1 MAIEC
6 ARRIDYLDSL
16 CHELGLEV
24 KQAGN
29 KLRKDDYVRALR
41 NHFLLERYGSIDNI
55 PWSMKFMLSI
65 ECLQLCRR
73 IQTLKESDQQKVWE
87 SDDWIAEEKLD
98 GCFEYNTP
106 ILLDDGTTMPIGE
119 IVEKR
124 LSVNVLSLNTITG
137 KIESKPV
144 VNWFNNGN
152 KKSSEWCCLRKRG
165 GTHAL
170 GFSNIQSNFI
180 TKNHKVWDGTN
191 WTSAIDC
198 KNAYCV
204 MNWLND
210 IQIQVLHGMLL
221 GDSCI
226 TKDKR
231 CKESYMVNWF
241 HSHKQK
247 DYFDKK
253 LSTFGKFTKKVI
265 SYTSGYGSLCYRSGT
280 NNPYIKYVRNLVGDR
295 KNDIS
300 QEFLSSLTPLSLAIW
315 YMDDG
320 SRSKSSEELETTN
333 KYSRVNIAA
342 FRYSEAVVDKLVNR
356 LNEFNYCATKR
367 FMKRDN
373 GYVICLNTEGSQRFF
388 ADIAKYIP
396 SSMSYKLP
404 ANLRS
409 QCDTFDWWNMNK
421 CEYRQ
426 YEVDAYTNVASMN
439 SHGSKCAYD
448 IEVADNHNYIANG
461 FIVHNCR
468 MALLWDADEKQ
479 FHFFSRNNSMVDYL
493 PQDYKDTIYITSNN
507 FDYDKNFVLD
517 TEVIS
522 TSPNIETNDT
532 QCLTQLQSTSALLA
546 LNQDDSIA
554 IQRNDPLKFIVFDCL
569 YHDESYMDKPW
580 VERHKQA
587 ELLCN
592 ILKEH
597 NFNCELNPVIE
608 NTEYNKNKKRE
619 FFDELIDNQK
629 EGIVLKNKYAKY
641 HATSSRTIDC
651 VKVKRSTSDSLTND
665 IDAFITDYVV
675 GNDDTRNENMVVG
688 FIFSVRLEKEDGN
701 IVNHKIAV
709 CSNISD
715 YIKEDATVIDDNGNV
730 SLNNDYYFRVATLKG
745 QNISARNMRLTHAV
759 IEMWRPE
766 RSADTC
772 EVLKESE
779 LKKLIF

>member
-16 CHELGLEV
+16 CRELGLEV

-41 NHFLLERYGSIDNI
+41 NHFLLEKYGSIDNI

-65 ECLQLCRR
+65 ESLQLCRR

-87 SDDWIAEEKLD
+87 SDDWIAEEKVD
-98 GCFEYNTP
+98 GN
-106 ILLDDGTTMPIGE
+106 
-119 IVEKR
+119 
-124 LSVNVLSLNTITG
+124 
-137 KIESKPV
+137 
-144 VNWFNNGN
+144 
-152 KKSSEWCCLRKRG
+152 
-165 GTHAL
+165 
-170 GFSNIQSNFI
+170 
-180 TKNHKVWDGTN
+180 
-191 WTSAIDC
+191 
-198 KNAYCV
+198 
-204 MNWLND
+204 
-210 IQIQVLHGMLL
+210 
-221 GDSCI
+221 
-226 TKDKR
+226 
-231 CKESYMVNWF
+231 
-241 HSHKQK
+241 
-247 DYFDKK
+247 
-253 LSTFGKFTKKVI
+253 
-265 SYTSGYGSLCYRSGT
+265 
-280 NNPYIKYVRNLVGDR
+280 
-295 KNDIS
+295 
-300 QEFLSSLTPLSLAIW
+300 
-315 YMDDG
+315 
-320 SRSKSSEELETTN
+320 
-333 KYSRVNIAA
+333 
-342 FRYSEAVVDKLVNR
+342 
-356 LNEFNYCATKR
+356 
-367 FMKRDN
+367 
-373 GYVICLNTEGSQRFF
+373 
-388 ADIAKYIP
+388 
-396 SSMSYKLP
+396 
-404 ANLRS
+404 
-409 QCDTFDWWNMNK
+409 
-421 CEYRQ
+421 
-426 YEVDAYTNVASMN
+426 
-439 SHGSKCAYD
+439 
-448 IEVADNHNYIANG
+448 
-461 FIVHNCR
+461 R

-493 PQDYKDTIYITSNN
+493 PQDYKDTIYITTDN

-517 TEVIS
+517 AEVIS

-546 LNQDDSIA
+546 LNPDDSIA

-580 VERHKQA
+580 IERHKQT

-592 ILKEH
+592 ILKEY

-688 FIFSVRLEKEDGN
+688 FIFSVRLEKEDGT
-701 IVNHKIAV
+701 IVNHNIAV

-715 YIKEDATVIDDNGNV
+715 CIKEDATVIDDNGNV

-759 IEMWRPE
+759 IDTWRLDK
-766 RSADTC
+766 SADGC

>member
-16 CHELGLEV
+16 CRELGLEV

-41 NHFLLERYGSIDNI
+41 NHFLLEKYGSIDNI

-87 SDDWIAEEKLD
+87 SDDWIAEEKVD
-98 GCFEYNTP
+98 G
-106 ILLDDGTTMPIGE
+106 
-119 IVEKR
+119 
-124 LSVNVLSLNTITG
+124 
-137 KIESKPV
+137 
-144 VNWFNNGN
+144 
-152 KKSSEWCCLRKRG
+152 
-165 GTHAL
+165 
-170 GFSNIQSNFI
+170 
-180 TKNHKVWDGTN
+180 
-191 WTSAIDC
+191 
-198 KNAYCV
+198 
-204 MNWLND
+204 
-210 IQIQVLHGMLL
+210 
-221 GDSCI
+221 
-226 TKDKR
+226 
-231 CKESYMVNWF
+231 
-241 HSHKQK
+241 
-247 DYFDKK
+247 
-253 LSTFGKFTKKVI
+253 
-265 SYTSGYGSLCYRSGT
+265 
-280 NNPYIKYVRNLVGDR
+280 
-295 KNDIS
+295 
-300 QEFLSSLTPLSLAIW
+300 
-315 YMDDG
+315 
-320 SRSKSSEELETTN
+320 
-333 KYSRVNIAA
+333 
-342 FRYSEAVVDKLVNR
+342 NR
-356 LNEFNYCATKR
+356 
-367 FMKRDN
+367 M
-373 GYVICLNTEGSQRFF
+373 VIC
-388 ADIAKYIP
+388 
-396 SSMSYKLP
+396 
-404 ANLRS
+404 
-409 QCDTFDWWNMNK
+409 
-421 CEYRQ
+421 
-426 YEVDAYTNVASMN
+426 
-439 SHGSKCAYD
+439 
-448 IEVADNHNYIANG
+448 
-461 FIVHNCR
+461 
-468 MALLWDADEKQ
+468 WDADEKQ

-493 PQDYKDTIYITSNN
+493 PQDYKDTIYITADN

-517 TEVIS
+517 AEVIS
-522 TSPNIETNDT
+522 TSPNIETNCA

-546 LNQDDSIA
+546 LNPDDSIA

-580 VERHKQA
+580 VERHKQT

-592 ILKEH
+592 KLKEH

-688 FIFSVRLEKEDGN
+688 FIFSVRLEKEDGT
-701 IVNHKIAV
+701 IVNHNIAV

-715 YIKEDATVIDDNGNV
+715 CIKEDATVIDDNGNV

-759 IEMWRPE
+759 IDTWRLDK
-766 RSADTC
+766 SADGC

>member
-16 CHELGLEV
+16 CRELGLEV

-41 NHFLLERYGSIDNI
+41 NHFLLEKYGSIDNI

-87 SDDWIAEEKLD
+87 SDDWIAEEKVD
-98 GCFEYNTP
+98 GN
-106 ILLDDGTTMPIGE
+106 
-119 IVEKR
+119 
-124 LSVNVLSLNTITG
+124 
-137 KIESKPV
+137 
-144 VNWFNNGN
+144 
-152 KKSSEWCCLRKRG
+152 
-165 GTHAL
+165 
-170 GFSNIQSNFI
+170 
-180 TKNHKVWDGTN
+180 
-191 WTSAIDC
+191 
-198 KNAYCV
+198 
-204 MNWLND
+204 
-210 IQIQVLHGMLL
+210 
-221 GDSCI
+221 
-226 TKDKR
+226 
-231 CKESYMVNWF
+231 
-241 HSHKQK
+241 
-247 DYFDKK
+247 
-253 LSTFGKFTKKVI
+253 
-265 SYTSGYGSLCYRSGT
+265 
-280 NNPYIKYVRNLVGDR
+280 
-295 KNDIS
+295 
-300 QEFLSSLTPLSLAIW
+300 
-315 YMDDG
+315 
-320 SRSKSSEELETTN
+320 
-333 KYSRVNIAA
+333 
-342 FRYSEAVVDKLVNR
+342 
-356 LNEFNYCATKR
+356 
-367 FMKRDN
+367 
-373 GYVICLNTEGSQRFF
+373 
-388 ADIAKYIP
+388 
-396 SSMSYKLP
+396 
-404 ANLRS
+404 
-409 QCDTFDWWNMNK
+409 
-421 CEYRQ
+421 
-426 YEVDAYTNVASMN
+426 
-439 SHGSKCAYD
+439 
-448 IEVADNHNYIANG
+448 
-461 FIVHNCR
+461 R

-493 PQDYKDTIYITSNN
+493 PQDYKDTIYITADN

-517 TEVIS
+517 AEVIS

-546 LNQDDSIA
+546 LNPDDSIA

-580 VERHKQA
+580 VERHKQT

-592 ILKEH
+592 ILKAY

-608 NTEYNKNKKRE
+608 NTEENPDAKRE
-619 FFDELIDNQK
+619 YFEQIINDNREGCFFEDCRVMMADLTQKKIKDIVAGDKVLSYDHNTNSVVESTVTNTFMNGYLNGSNWVTIYPETVVRGRGGRMNERFVCNTYHRIVATKNHKFFNGHDYIPITECDKIYKLNYYLDDYREKALHGWLLSDGMIDRRNQISVSQKIGSYFSFTEELFSEFKNSSKVHISGKGSKIGFFGIRHDVTKHITYSDFNATLINKWLSEIDPITFAYMFMGDGSGRDGAISLAMCSYTTEEVNILVKRLNELGFEDIRIKVDQRVK
-629 EGIVLKNKYAKY
+629 NGSGAELFFRKETSKKLVQWFGMHVHPSMRYKLSNIECPSYIEPPKLVPTIKSQAVTLNEGINNKSRLNASLARYDIEVDSYHNYFVEGVLVHNCVLKNKYAKY

-688 FIFSVRLEKEDGN
+688 FIFSVRLEKEDGT
-701 IVNHKIAV
+701 IVNHNIAV

-715 YIKEDATVIDDNGNV
+715 CIKEDATVIDDNGNV

-759 IEMWRPE
+759 IDTWRLDK
-766 RSADTC
+766 SADGC

>member
-6 ARRIDYLDSL
+6 ARRIDYLDS
-16 CHELGLEV
+16 CCRELGLEV

-41 NHFLLERYGSIDNI
+41 NHFLLEKYGSVDNI

-73 IQTLKESDQQKVWE
+73 IQTLKESDQQKIWE
-87 SDDWIAEEKLD
+87 SDDWIAEEKVD
-98 GCFEYNTP
+98 G
-106 ILLDDGTTMPIGE
+106 
-119 IVEKR
+119 
-124 LSVNVLSLNTITG
+124 
-137 KIESKPV
+137 
-144 VNWFNNGN
+144 
-152 KKSSEWCCLRKRG
+152 
-165 GTHAL
+165 
-170 GFSNIQSNFI
+170 
-180 TKNHKVWDGTN
+180 
-191 WTSAIDC
+191 
-198 KNAYCV
+198 
-204 MNWLND
+204 
-210 IQIQVLHGMLL
+210 
-221 GDSCI
+221 
-226 TKDKR
+226 
-231 CKESYMVNWF
+231 
-241 HSHKQK
+241 
-247 DYFDKK
+247 
-253 LSTFGKFTKKVI
+253 
-265 SYTSGYGSLCYRSGT
+265 
-280 NNPYIKYVRNLVGDR
+280 
-295 KNDIS
+295 
-300 QEFLSSLTPLSLAIW
+300 
-315 YMDDG
+315 
-320 SRSKSSEELETTN
+320 
-333 KYSRVNIAA
+333 
-342 FRYSEAVVDKLVNR
+342 NR
-356 LNEFNYCATKR
+356 
-367 FMKRDN
+367 M
-373 GYVICLNTEGSQRFF
+373 VIC
-388 ADIAKYIP
+388 
-396 SSMSYKLP
+396 
-404 ANLRS
+404 
-409 QCDTFDWWNMNK
+409 
-421 CEYRQ
+421 
-426 YEVDAYTNVASMN
+426 
-439 SHGSKCAYD
+439 
-448 IEVADNHNYIANG
+448 
-461 FIVHNCR
+461 
-468 MALLWDADEKQ
+468 WDADEKQ

-493 PQDYKDTIYITSNN
+493 PQDYKDTIYITADN

-546 LNQDDSIA
+546 LNPDDSIA

-580 VERHKQA
+580 VERHKQT

-592 ILKEH
+592 ILKEY

-629 EGIVLKNKYAKY
+629 EGIILKNKYAKY

-688 FIFSVRLEKEDGN
+688 FIFSVRLEKEDGT
-701 IVNHKIAV
+701 IVNHNIAV

-715 YIKEDATVIDDNGNV
+715 CIKEDATVIDDNGNV

-759 IEMWRPE
+759 IDTWRLDK
-766 RSADTC
+766 SADGC

>member
-6 ARRIDYLDSL
+6 TRRIDYLDSL
-16 CHELGLEV
+16 CRELGLEV

-41 NHFLLERYGSIDNI
+41 NHFLLEKYGSIDNV

-87 SDDWIAEEKLD
+87 SDDWIAEEKVD
-98 GCFEYNTP
+98 G
-106 ILLDDGTTMPIGE
+106 
-119 IVEKR
+119 
-124 LSVNVLSLNTITG
+124 
-137 KIESKPV
+137 
-144 VNWFNNGN
+144 
-152 KKSSEWCCLRKRG
+152 
-165 GTHAL
+165 
-170 GFSNIQSNFI
+170 
-180 TKNHKVWDGTN
+180 
-191 WTSAIDC
+191 
-198 KNAYCV
+198 
-204 MNWLND
+204 
-210 IQIQVLHGMLL
+210 
-221 GDSCI
+221 
-226 TKDKR
+226 
-231 CKESYMVNWF
+231 
-241 HSHKQK
+241 
-247 DYFDKK
+247 
-253 LSTFGKFTKKVI
+253 
-265 SYTSGYGSLCYRSGT
+265 
-280 NNPYIKYVRNLVGDR
+280 
-295 KNDIS
+295 
-300 QEFLSSLTPLSLAIW
+300 
-315 YMDDG
+315 
-320 SRSKSSEELETTN
+320 
-333 KYSRVNIAA
+333 
-342 FRYSEAVVDKLVNR
+342 NR
-356 LNEFNYCATKR
+356 
-367 FMKRDN
+367 M
-373 GYVICLNTEGSQRFF
+373 VIC
-388 ADIAKYIP
+388 
-396 SSMSYKLP
+396 
-404 ANLRS
+404 
-409 QCDTFDWWNMNK
+409 
-421 CEYRQ
+421 
-426 YEVDAYTNVASMN
+426 
-439 SHGSKCAYD
+439 
-448 IEVADNHNYIANG
+448 
-461 FIVHNCR
+461 
-468 MALLWDADEKQ
+468 WDADEKQ

-493 PQDYKDTIYITSNN
+493 PQDYKDTIYITTDN

-517 TEVIS
+517 AEVIS

-546 LNQDDSIA
+546 LNPDDSIA

-580 VERHKQA
+580 IERHKQT

-592 ILKEH
+592 ILKEY

-688 FIFSVRLEKEDGN
+688 FIFSVRLEKEDGT
-701 IVNHKIAV
+701 IVNHNIAV

-715 YIKEDATVIDDNGNV
+715 CIKEDATVIDDNGNV

-759 IEMWRPE
+759 IDTWRLDK
-766 RSADTC
+766 SADGC
-772 EVLKESE
+772 EILKESE

>member
-16 CHELGLEV
+16 CRELGLEV

-41 NHFLLERYGSIDNI
+41 NHFLLEKYGSVNNI

-87 SDDWIAEEKLD
+87 SDDWIAEEKVD
-98 GCFEYNTP
+98 GN
-106 ILLDDGTTMPIGE
+106 
-119 IVEKR
+119 
-124 LSVNVLSLNTITG
+124 
-137 KIESKPV
+137 
-144 VNWFNNGN
+144 
-152 KKSSEWCCLRKRG
+152 
-165 GTHAL
+165 
-170 GFSNIQSNFI
+170 
-180 TKNHKVWDGTN
+180 
-191 WTSAIDC
+191 
-198 KNAYCV
+198 
-204 MNWLND
+204 
-210 IQIQVLHGMLL
+210 
-221 GDSCI
+221 
-226 TKDKR
+226 
-231 CKESYMVNWF
+231 
-241 HSHKQK
+241 
-247 DYFDKK
+247 
-253 LSTFGKFTKKVI
+253 
-265 SYTSGYGSLCYRSGT
+265 
-280 NNPYIKYVRNLVGDR
+280 
-295 KNDIS
+295 
-300 QEFLSSLTPLSLAIW
+300 
-315 YMDDG
+315 
-320 SRSKSSEELETTN
+320 
-333 KYSRVNIAA
+333 
-342 FRYSEAVVDKLVNR
+342 
-356 LNEFNYCATKR
+356 
-367 FMKRDN
+367 
-373 GYVICLNTEGSQRFF
+373 
-388 ADIAKYIP
+388 
-396 SSMSYKLP
+396 
-404 ANLRS
+404 
-409 QCDTFDWWNMNK
+409 
-421 CEYRQ
+421 
-426 YEVDAYTNVASMN
+426 
-439 SHGSKCAYD
+439 
-448 IEVADNHNYIANG
+448 
-461 FIVHNCR
+461 R

-493 PQDYKDTIYITSNN
+493 PQDYKDTIYITADN

-517 TEVIS
+517 AEVIS

-546 LNQDDSIA
+546 LNPDDSIA

-580 VERHKQA
+580 VERHKQT

-688 FIFSVRLEKEDGN
+688 FIFSVRLEKEDGT
-701 IVNHKIAV
+701 IVNHNIAV

-715 YIKEDATVIDDNGNV
+715 CIKEDATVIDDNGNV

-759 IEMWRPE
+759 IDTWRLDK
-766 RSADTC
+766 SADGC

>member
-6 ARRIDYLDSL
+6 ARRIDYLDSR
-16 CHELGLEV
+16 CRELGLEV

-41 NHFLLERYGSIDNI
+41 NHFLLEKYGSIDNI

-73 IQTLKESDQQKVWE
+73 IQTLKESDQQKIWE
-87 SDDWIAEEKLD
+87 SDDWIAEEKVD
-98 GCFEYNTP
+98 GN
-106 ILLDDGTTMPIGE
+106 
-119 IVEKR
+119 
-124 LSVNVLSLNTITG
+124 
-137 KIESKPV
+137 
-144 VNWFNNGN
+144 
-152 KKSSEWCCLRKRG
+152 
-165 GTHAL
+165 
-170 GFSNIQSNFI
+170 
-180 TKNHKVWDGTN
+180 
-191 WTSAIDC
+191 
-198 KNAYCV
+198 
-204 MNWLND
+204 
-210 IQIQVLHGMLL
+210 
-221 GDSCI
+221 
-226 TKDKR
+226 
-231 CKESYMVNWF
+231 
-241 HSHKQK
+241 
-247 DYFDKK
+247 
-253 LSTFGKFTKKVI
+253 
-265 SYTSGYGSLCYRSGT
+265 
-280 NNPYIKYVRNLVGDR
+280 
-295 KNDIS
+295 
-300 QEFLSSLTPLSLAIW
+300 
-315 YMDDG
+315 
-320 SRSKSSEELETTN
+320 
-333 KYSRVNIAA
+333 
-342 FRYSEAVVDKLVNR
+342 
-356 LNEFNYCATKR
+356 
-367 FMKRDN
+367 
-373 GYVICLNTEGSQRFF
+373 
-388 ADIAKYIP
+388 
-396 SSMSYKLP
+396 
-404 ANLRS
+404 
-409 QCDTFDWWNMNK
+409 
-421 CEYRQ
+421 
-426 YEVDAYTNVASMN
+426 
-439 SHGSKCAYD
+439 
-448 IEVADNHNYIANG
+448 
-461 FIVHNCR
+461 R

-493 PQDYKDTIYITSNN
+493 PQDYKDTIYITADN

-517 TEVIS
+517 AEVIS

-546 LNQDDSIA
+546 LNPDDSIA

-580 VERHKQA
+580 IERHKQT

-688 FIFSVRLEKEDGN
+688 FIFSVRLEKEDGT
-701 IVNHKIAV
+701 IVNHNIAV

-759 IEMWRPE
+759 IDTWRLDK
-766 RSADTC
+766 SADGC
-772 EVLKESE
+772 EILKESE

>member
-6 ARRIDYLDSL
+6 VRRIDYLDSL
-16 CHELGLEV
+16 CRELGLEV

-41 NHFLLERYGSIDNI
+41 NHFLLEKYGSIDNI

-87 SDDWIAEEKLD
+87 SDDWIAEEKVD
-98 GCFEYNTP
+98 GN
-106 ILLDDGTTMPIGE
+106 
-119 IVEKR
+119 R
-124 LSVNVLSLNTITG
+124 
-137 KIESKPV
+137 
-144 VNWFNNGN
+144 
-152 KKSSEWCCLRKRG
+152 
-165 GTHAL
+165 
-170 GFSNIQSNFI
+170 
-180 TKNHKVWDGTN
+180 
-191 WTSAIDC
+191 
-198 KNAYCV
+198 
-204 MNWLND
+204 
-210 IQIQVLHGMLL
+210 
-221 GDSCI
+221 
-226 TKDKR
+226 
-231 CKESYMVNWF
+231 MV
-241 HSHKQK
+241 
-247 DYFDKK
+247 
-253 LSTFGKFTKKVI
+253 
-265 SYTSGYGSLCYRSGT
+265 
-280 NNPYIKYVRNLVGDR
+280 
-295 KNDIS
+295 
-300 QEFLSSLTPLSLAIW
+300 
-315 YMDDG
+315 
-320 SRSKSSEELETTN
+320 
-333 KYSRVNIAA
+333 
-342 FRYSEAVVDKLVNR
+342 
-356 LNEFNYCATKR
+356 
-367 FMKRDN
+367 
-373 GYVICLNTEGSQRFF
+373 
-388 ADIAKYIP
+388 
-396 SSMSYKLP
+396 
-404 ANLRS
+404 
-409 QCDTFDWWNMNK
+409 
-421 CEYRQ
+421 
-426 YEVDAYTNVASMN
+426 
-439 SHGSKCAYD
+439 
-448 IEVADNHNYIANG
+448 
-461 FIVHNCR
+461 
-468 MALLWDADEKQ
+468 LLWDADEKQ

-546 LNQDDSIA
+546 LNPDDSMA

-580 VERHKQA
+580 VERHKQT

-592 ILKEH
+592 KLKEY

-688 FIFSVRLEKEDGN
+688 FIFSVRLEKEDGT

-759 IEMWRPE
+759 IDTWRLDK
-766 RSADTC
+766 SADGC

>member
-6 ARRIDYLDSL
+6 ARRIDYLDSR
-16 CHELGLEV
+16 CRELGLEV

-41 NHFLLERYGSIDNI
+41 NHFLLEKYGSIDNI

-73 IQTLKESDQQKVWE
+73 IQTLKESDQQKIWE
-87 SDDWIAEEKLD
+87 SDDWIAEEKVD
-98 GCFEYNTP
+98 GN
-106 ILLDDGTTMPIGE
+106 
-119 IVEKR
+119 
-124 LSVNVLSLNTITG
+124 
-137 KIESKPV
+137 
-144 VNWFNNGN
+144 
-152 KKSSEWCCLRKRG
+152 
-165 GTHAL
+165 
-170 GFSNIQSNFI
+170 
-180 TKNHKVWDGTN
+180 
-191 WTSAIDC
+191 
-198 KNAYCV
+198 
-204 MNWLND
+204 
-210 IQIQVLHGMLL
+210 
-221 GDSCI
+221 
-226 TKDKR
+226 
-231 CKESYMVNWF
+231 
-241 HSHKQK
+241 
-247 DYFDKK
+247 
-253 LSTFGKFTKKVI
+253 
-265 SYTSGYGSLCYRSGT
+265 
-280 NNPYIKYVRNLVGDR
+280 
-295 KNDIS
+295 
-300 QEFLSSLTPLSLAIW
+300 
-315 YMDDG
+315 
-320 SRSKSSEELETTN
+320 
-333 KYSRVNIAA
+333 
-342 FRYSEAVVDKLVNR
+342 
-356 LNEFNYCATKR
+356 
-367 FMKRDN
+367 
-373 GYVICLNTEGSQRFF
+373 
-388 ADIAKYIP
+388 
-396 SSMSYKLP
+396 
-404 ANLRS
+404 
-409 QCDTFDWWNMNK
+409 
-421 CEYRQ
+421 
-426 YEVDAYTNVASMN
+426 
-439 SHGSKCAYD
+439 
-448 IEVADNHNYIANG
+448 
-461 FIVHNCR
+461 R

-493 PQDYKDTIYITSNN
+493 PQDYKDTIYITADN

-517 TEVIS
+517 AEVIS
-522 TSPNIETNDT
+522 TSPNIETNGT

-546 LNQDDSIA
+546 LNPDDSIA

-580 VERHKQA
+580 IERHKQT

-688 FIFSVRLEKEDGN
+688 FIFSVRLEKEDGT
-701 IVNHKIAV
+701 IVNHNIAV

-715 YIKEDATVIDDNGNV
+715 CIKEDATVIDDNGNV

-759 IEMWRPE
+759 IDTWRLDK
-766 RSADTC
+766 SADGC

>member
-6 ARRIDYLDSL
+6 ARRIDYLDSQ
-16 CHELGLEV
+16 CRELGLEV

-41 NHFLLERYGSIDNI
+41 NHFLLEKYGSVDNI

-87 SDDWIAEEKLD
+87 SDDWIAEEKVD
-98 GCFEYNTP
+98 GN
-106 ILLDDGTTMPIGE
+106 
-119 IVEKR
+119 
-124 LSVNVLSLNTITG
+124 
-137 KIESKPV
+137 
-144 VNWFNNGN
+144 
-152 KKSSEWCCLRKRG
+152 
-165 GTHAL
+165 
-170 GFSNIQSNFI
+170 
-180 TKNHKVWDGTN
+180 
-191 WTSAIDC
+191 
-198 KNAYCV
+198 
-204 MNWLND
+204 
-210 IQIQVLHGMLL
+210 
-221 GDSCI
+221 
-226 TKDKR
+226 
-231 CKESYMVNWF
+231 
-241 HSHKQK
+241 
-247 DYFDKK
+247 
-253 LSTFGKFTKKVI
+253 
-265 SYTSGYGSLCYRSGT
+265 
-280 NNPYIKYVRNLVGDR
+280 
-295 KNDIS
+295 
-300 QEFLSSLTPLSLAIW
+300 
-315 YMDDG
+315 
-320 SRSKSSEELETTN
+320 
-333 KYSRVNIAA
+333 
-342 FRYSEAVVDKLVNR
+342 
-356 LNEFNYCATKR
+356 
-367 FMKRDN
+367 
-373 GYVICLNTEGSQRFF
+373 
-388 ADIAKYIP
+388 
-396 SSMSYKLP
+396 
-404 ANLRS
+404 
-409 QCDTFDWWNMNK
+409 
-421 CEYRQ
+421 
-426 YEVDAYTNVASMN
+426 
-439 SHGSKCAYD
+439 
-448 IEVADNHNYIANG
+448 
-461 FIVHNCR
+461 R

-493 PQDYKDTIYITSNN
+493 PQDYKDTIYITADN

-517 TEVIS
+517 AEVIS

-546 LNQDDSIA
+546 LNPDDSIA

-580 VERHKQA
+580 IERHKQA

-592 ILKEH
+592 KLKEY

-688 FIFSVRLEKEDGN
+688 FIFSVRLEKEDGT
-701 IVNHKIAV
+701 IVNHNIAV

-759 IEMWRPE
+759 IDTWRLDK
-766 RSADTC
+766 SADGC

>member
-6 ARRIDYLDSL
+6 IRRIDYLDSQ
-16 CHELGLEV
+16 CRELGLEV

-41 NHFLLERYGSIDNI
+41 NHFLLEKYGSIDNI

-73 IQTLKESDQQKVWE
+73 IQTLKESDQQKIWE
-87 SDDWIAEEKLD
+87 SDDWIAEEKVD
-98 GCFEYNTP
+98 GN
-106 ILLDDGTTMPIGE
+106 
-119 IVEKR
+119 
-124 LSVNVLSLNTITG
+124 
-137 KIESKPV
+137 
-144 VNWFNNGN
+144 
-152 KKSSEWCCLRKRG
+152 
-165 GTHAL
+165 
-170 GFSNIQSNFI
+170 
-180 TKNHKVWDGTN
+180 
-191 WTSAIDC
+191 
-198 KNAYCV
+198 
-204 MNWLND
+204 
-210 IQIQVLHGMLL
+210 
-221 GDSCI
+221 
-226 TKDKR
+226 
-231 CKESYMVNWF
+231 
-241 HSHKQK
+241 
-247 DYFDKK
+247 
-253 LSTFGKFTKKVI
+253 
-265 SYTSGYGSLCYRSGT
+265 
-280 NNPYIKYVRNLVGDR
+280 
-295 KNDIS
+295 
-300 QEFLSSLTPLSLAIW
+300 
-315 YMDDG
+315 
-320 SRSKSSEELETTN
+320 
-333 KYSRVNIAA
+333 
-342 FRYSEAVVDKLVNR
+342 
-356 LNEFNYCATKR
+356 
-367 FMKRDN
+367 
-373 GYVICLNTEGSQRFF
+373 
-388 ADIAKYIP
+388 
-396 SSMSYKLP
+396 
-404 ANLRS
+404 
-409 QCDTFDWWNMNK
+409 
-421 CEYRQ
+421 
-426 YEVDAYTNVASMN
+426 
-439 SHGSKCAYD
+439 
-448 IEVADNHNYIANG
+448 
-461 FIVHNCR
+461 R

-493 PQDYKDTIYITSNN
+493 PQDYKDTIYITADN

-517 TEVIS
+517 AEVIS

-546 LNQDDSIA
+546 LNPDDSIA

-580 VERHKQA
+580 VERHKQT

-592 ILKEH
+592 KLKEY

-688 FIFSVRLEKEDGN
+688 FIFSVRLEKEDGT
-701 IVNHKIAV
+701 IVNHNIAV

-715 YIKEDATVIDDNGNV
+715 CIKEDATVIDDNGNV

-759 IEMWRPE
+759 IDTWRLDK
-766 RSADTC
+766 SADGC

>member
-16 CHELGLEV
+16 CRELGLEV

-41 NHFLLERYGSIDNI
+41 NHFLLEKYGSIDNI

-87 SDDWIAEEKLD
+87 SDDWIAEEKVD
-98 GCFEYNTP
+98 GN
-106 ILLDDGTTMPIGE
+106 
-119 IVEKR
+119 
-124 LSVNVLSLNTITG
+124 
-137 KIESKPV
+137 
-144 VNWFNNGN
+144 
-152 KKSSEWCCLRKRG
+152 
-165 GTHAL
+165 
-170 GFSNIQSNFI
+170 
-180 TKNHKVWDGTN
+180 
-191 WTSAIDC
+191 
-198 KNAYCV
+198 
-204 MNWLND
+204 
-210 IQIQVLHGMLL
+210 
-221 GDSCI
+221 
-226 TKDKR
+226 
-231 CKESYMVNWF
+231 
-241 HSHKQK
+241 
-247 DYFDKK
+247 
-253 LSTFGKFTKKVI
+253 
-265 SYTSGYGSLCYRSGT
+265 
-280 NNPYIKYVRNLVGDR
+280 
-295 KNDIS
+295 
-300 QEFLSSLTPLSLAIW
+300 
-315 YMDDG
+315 
-320 SRSKSSEELETTN
+320 
-333 KYSRVNIAA
+333 
-342 FRYSEAVVDKLVNR
+342 
-356 LNEFNYCATKR
+356 
-367 FMKRDN
+367 
-373 GYVICLNTEGSQRFF
+373 
-388 ADIAKYIP
+388 
-396 SSMSYKLP
+396 
-404 ANLRS
+404 
-409 QCDTFDWWNMNK
+409 
-421 CEYRQ
+421 
-426 YEVDAYTNVASMN
+426 
-439 SHGSKCAYD
+439 
-448 IEVADNHNYIANG
+448 
-461 FIVHNCR
+461 R

-493 PQDYKDTIYITSNN
+493 PQDYKDTIYITADN

-517 TEVIS
+517 AEVIS

-546 LNQDDSIA
+546 LNPDDSIA

-580 VERHKQA
+580 IERHKQT

-592 ILKEH
+592 ILKEY

-688 FIFSVRLEKEDGN
+688 FIFSVRLEKEDGT
-701 IVNHKIAV
+701 IVNHNIAV

-730 SLNNDYYFRVATLKG
+730 SLNNDYYFRVATLRG

-759 IEMWRPE
+759 IDTWRLDK
-766 RSADTC
+766 SADGC
-772 EVLKESE
+772 EILKESE

>member
-6 ARRIDYLDSL
+6 ARRIDYLDSQCREL
-16 CHELGLEV
+16 CLEV

-41 NHFLLERYGSIDNI
+41 NHFLLEKYGSIDNI

-73 IQTLKESDQQKVWE
+73 IQTLKESDQQKIWE
-87 SDDWIAEEKLD
+87 SDDWIAEEKVD
-98 GCFEYNTP
+98 G
-106 ILLDDGTTMPIGE
+106 
-119 IVEKR
+119 
-124 LSVNVLSLNTITG
+124 
-137 KIESKPV
+137 
-144 VNWFNNGN
+144 
-152 KKSSEWCCLRKRG
+152 
-165 GTHAL
+165 
-170 GFSNIQSNFI
+170 
-180 TKNHKVWDGTN
+180 
-191 WTSAIDC
+191 
-198 KNAYCV
+198 
-204 MNWLND
+204 
-210 IQIQVLHGMLL
+210 
-221 GDSCI
+221 
-226 TKDKR
+226 
-231 CKESYMVNWF
+231 
-241 HSHKQK
+241 
-247 DYFDKK
+247 
-253 LSTFGKFTKKVI
+253 
-265 SYTSGYGSLCYRSGT
+265 
-280 NNPYIKYVRNLVGDR
+280 
-295 KNDIS
+295 
-300 QEFLSSLTPLSLAIW
+300 
-315 YMDDG
+315 
-320 SRSKSSEELETTN
+320 
-333 KYSRVNIAA
+333 
-342 FRYSEAVVDKLVNR
+342 NR
-356 LNEFNYCATKR
+356 
-367 FMKRDN
+367 M
-373 GYVICLNTEGSQRFF
+373 VIC
-388 ADIAKYIP
+388 
-396 SSMSYKLP
+396 
-404 ANLRS
+404 
-409 QCDTFDWWNMNK
+409 
-421 CEYRQ
+421 
-426 YEVDAYTNVASMN
+426 
-439 SHGSKCAYD
+439 
-448 IEVADNHNYIANG
+448 
-461 FIVHNCR
+461 
-468 MALLWDADEKQ
+468 WDADEKQ

-493 PQDYKDTIYITSNN
+493 PQDYKDTIYITADN

-546 LNQDDSIA
+546 LNPDDSIA

-580 VERHKQA
+580 VERHKQT

-592 ILKEH
+592 KLKEH

-688 FIFSVRLEKEDGN
+688 FIFSVRLEKEDGT

-715 YIKEDATVIDDNGNV
+715 CIKDDATVIDDNGNV

-759 IEMWRPE
+759 IDTWRLDK
-766 RSADTC
+766 SADGC

>member
-6 ARRIDYLDSL
+6 VRRIDYLDSL
-16 CHELGLEV
+16 CRELGLVV

-41 NHFLLERYGSIDNI
+41 NHFLLEKYGSIDNI

-98 GCFEYNTP
+98 GN
-106 ILLDDGTTMPIGE
+106 
-119 IVEKR
+119 
-124 LSVNVLSLNTITG
+124 
-137 KIESKPV
+137 
-144 VNWFNNGN
+144 
-152 KKSSEWCCLRKRG
+152 
-165 GTHAL
+165 
-170 GFSNIQSNFI
+170 
-180 TKNHKVWDGTN
+180 
-191 WTSAIDC
+191 
-198 KNAYCV
+198 
-204 MNWLND
+204 
-210 IQIQVLHGMLL
+210 
-221 GDSCI
+221 
-226 TKDKR
+226 
-231 CKESYMVNWF
+231 
-241 HSHKQK
+241 
-247 DYFDKK
+247 
-253 LSTFGKFTKKVI
+253 
-265 SYTSGYGSLCYRSGT
+265 
-280 NNPYIKYVRNLVGDR
+280 
-295 KNDIS
+295 
-300 QEFLSSLTPLSLAIW
+300 
-315 YMDDG
+315 
-320 SRSKSSEELETTN
+320 
-333 KYSRVNIAA
+333 
-342 FRYSEAVVDKLVNR
+342 
-356 LNEFNYCATKR
+356 
-367 FMKRDN
+367 
-373 GYVICLNTEGSQRFF
+373 
-388 ADIAKYIP
+388 
-396 SSMSYKLP
+396 
-404 ANLRS
+404 
-409 QCDTFDWWNMNK
+409 
-421 CEYRQ
+421 
-426 YEVDAYTNVASMN
+426 
-439 SHGSKCAYD
+439 
-448 IEVADNHNYIANG
+448 
-461 FIVHNCR
+461 R
-468 MALLWDADEKQ
+468 MAILWDADEKQ

-546 LNQDDSIA
+546 LNPDDSIT

-608 NTEYNKNKKRE
+608 NTEYNKNRKRE

-688 FIFSVRLEKEDGN
+688 FVFSVRLEKEDGT
-701 IVNHKIAV
+701 IVNHPIAV
-709 CSNISD
+709 CSNVSD

-730 SLNNDYYFRVATLKG
+730 SLNNYYYFRVATLKG
-745 QNISARNMRLTHAV
+745 QNISARNLRLTHAV
-759 IEMWRPE
+759 IDMWRLDK
-766 RSADTC
+766 SADSC
-772 EVLKESE
+772 EILKESE
-779 LKKLIF
+779 LKRLVF

>member
-16 CHELGLEV
+16 CRELGLEV
-24 KQAGN
+24 KQACN

-41 NHFLLERYGSIDNI
+41 NHFLLEKYGSVDNI

-87 SDDWIAEEKLD
+87 SDDWIAEEKVD
-98 GCFEYNTP
+98 GN
-106 ILLDDGTTMPIGE
+106 
-119 IVEKR
+119 R
-124 LSVNVLSLNTITG
+124 
-137 KIESKPV
+137 
-144 VNWFNNGN
+144 
-152 KKSSEWCCLRKRG
+152 
-165 GTHAL
+165 
-170 GFSNIQSNFI
+170 
-180 TKNHKVWDGTN
+180 
-191 WTSAIDC
+191 
-198 KNAYCV
+198 
-204 MNWLND
+204 
-210 IQIQVLHGMLL
+210 
-221 GDSCI
+221 
-226 TKDKR
+226 
-231 CKESYMVNWF
+231 MV
-241 HSHKQK
+241 
-247 DYFDKK
+247 
-253 LSTFGKFTKKVI
+253 
-265 SYTSGYGSLCYRSGT
+265 
-280 NNPYIKYVRNLVGDR
+280 
-295 KNDIS
+295 
-300 QEFLSSLTPLSLAIW
+300 
-315 YMDDG
+315 
-320 SRSKSSEELETTN
+320 
-333 KYSRVNIAA
+333 
-342 FRYSEAVVDKLVNR
+342 
-356 LNEFNYCATKR
+356 
-367 FMKRDN
+367 
-373 GYVICLNTEGSQRFF
+373 
-388 ADIAKYIP
+388 
-396 SSMSYKLP
+396 
-404 ANLRS
+404 
-409 QCDTFDWWNMNK
+409 
-421 CEYRQ
+421 
-426 YEVDAYTNVASMN
+426 
-439 SHGSKCAYD
+439 
-448 IEVADNHNYIANG
+448 
-461 FIVHNCR
+461 
-468 MALLWDADEKQ
+468 LLWDADEKQ

-546 LNQDDSIA
+546 LNPDDSIT

-580 VERHKQA
+580 VERHKQT

-592 ILKEH
+592 KLKEY

-629 EGIVLKNKYAKY
+629 EGIILKNKYAKY

-688 FIFSVRLEKEDGN
+688 FIFSVRLEKEDGT

-759 IEMWRPE
+759 IDTWRLDK
-766 RSADTC
+766 SADGC
-772 EVLKESE
+772 EILKESE

>member
-6 ARRIDYLDSL
+6 IRRIDYLDSQ
-16 CHELGLEV
+16 CRELGLEV

-41 NHFLLERYGSIDNI
+41 NHFLLEKYGSIDNI

-73 IQTLKESDQQKVWE
+73 IQTLKESDQQKIWE
-87 SDDWIAEEKLD
+87 SDDWIAEEKVD
-98 GCFEYNTP
+98 GN
-106 ILLDDGTTMPIGE
+106 
-119 IVEKR
+119 
-124 LSVNVLSLNTITG
+124 
-137 KIESKPV
+137 
-144 VNWFNNGN
+144 
-152 KKSSEWCCLRKRG
+152 
-165 GTHAL
+165 
-170 GFSNIQSNFI
+170 
-180 TKNHKVWDGTN
+180 
-191 WTSAIDC
+191 
-198 KNAYCV
+198 
-204 MNWLND
+204 
-210 IQIQVLHGMLL
+210 
-221 GDSCI
+221 
-226 TKDKR
+226 
-231 CKESYMVNWF
+231 
-241 HSHKQK
+241 
-247 DYFDKK
+247 
-253 LSTFGKFTKKVI
+253 
-265 SYTSGYGSLCYRSGT
+265 
-280 NNPYIKYVRNLVGDR
+280 
-295 KNDIS
+295 
-300 QEFLSSLTPLSLAIW
+300 
-315 YMDDG
+315 
-320 SRSKSSEELETTN
+320 
-333 KYSRVNIAA
+333 
-342 FRYSEAVVDKLVNR
+342 
-356 LNEFNYCATKR
+356 
-367 FMKRDN
+367 
-373 GYVICLNTEGSQRFF
+373 
-388 ADIAKYIP
+388 
-396 SSMSYKLP
+396 
-404 ANLRS
+404 
-409 QCDTFDWWNMNK
+409 
-421 CEYRQ
+421 
-426 YEVDAYTNVASMN
+426 
-439 SHGSKCAYD
+439 
-448 IEVADNHNYIANG
+448 
-461 FIVHNCR
+461 R

-493 PQDYKDTIYITSNN
+493 PQDYKDTIYITADN

-517 TEVIS
+517 AEVIS

-546 LNQDDSIA
+546 LNPDDSIA

-580 VERHKQA
+580 IERHKQT

-592 ILKEH
+592 KLKEY

-688 FIFSVRLEKEDGN
+688 FIFSVRLEKEDGT
-701 IVNHKIAV
+701 IVNHNIAV

-715 YIKEDATVIDDNGNV
+715 CIKEDATVIDDNGNV

-759 IEMWRPE
+759 IDTWRLDK
-766 RSADTC
+766 SADGC

>member
-6 ARRIDYLDSL
+6 VRRIDYLDSL
-16 CHELGLEV
+16 CRELGLEV

-41 NHFLLERYGSIDNI
+41 NHFLLEKYGSIDNI

-87 SDDWIAEEKLD
+87 SDDWIAEEKVD
-98 GCFEYNTP
+98 GN
-106 ILLDDGTTMPIGE
+106 
-119 IVEKR
+119 
-124 LSVNVLSLNTITG
+124 
-137 KIESKPV
+137 
-144 VNWFNNGN
+144 
-152 KKSSEWCCLRKRG
+152 
-165 GTHAL
+165 
-170 GFSNIQSNFI
+170 
-180 TKNHKVWDGTN
+180 
-191 WTSAIDC
+191 
-198 KNAYCV
+198 
-204 MNWLND
+204 
-210 IQIQVLHGMLL
+210 
-221 GDSCI
+221 
-226 TKDKR
+226 
-231 CKESYMVNWF
+231 
-241 HSHKQK
+241 
-247 DYFDKK
+247 
-253 LSTFGKFTKKVI
+253 
-265 SYTSGYGSLCYRSGT
+265 
-280 NNPYIKYVRNLVGDR
+280 
-295 KNDIS
+295 
-300 QEFLSSLTPLSLAIW
+300 
-315 YMDDG
+315 
-320 SRSKSSEELETTN
+320 
-333 KYSRVNIAA
+333 
-342 FRYSEAVVDKLVNR
+342 
-356 LNEFNYCATKR
+356 
-367 FMKRDN
+367 
-373 GYVICLNTEGSQRFF
+373 
-388 ADIAKYIP
+388 
-396 SSMSYKLP
+396 
-404 ANLRS
+404 
-409 QCDTFDWWNMNK
+409 
-421 CEYRQ
+421 
-426 YEVDAYTNVASMN
+426 
-439 SHGSKCAYD
+439 
-448 IEVADNHNYIANG
+448 
-461 FIVHNCR
+461 R

-507 FDYDKNFVLD
+507 FDYDKNFVLY
-517 TEVIS
+517 TEVIR

-532 QCLTQLQSTSALLA
+532 QYLTQLQSTSALLA
-546 LNQDDSIA
+546 LNPDDSIA

-688 FIFSVRLEKEDGN
+688 FIFSVRLEKEDGT

-715 YIKEDATVIDDNGNV
+715 YIKDDATVIDDNGNV

-759 IEMWRPE
+759 IDTWRLDK
-766 RSADTC
+766 SADGC

>member
-6 ARRIDYLDSL
+6 VRRIDYLDSL
-16 CHELGLEV
+16 CRELGLAV

-41 NHFLLERYGSIDNI
+41 NHFLLEKYGSMDNI

-87 SDDWIAEEKLD
+87 SDDWIAEEKVD
-98 GCFEYNTP
+98 G
-106 ILLDDGTTMPIGE
+106 
-119 IVEKR
+119 
-124 LSVNVLSLNTITG
+124 
-137 KIESKPV
+137 
-144 VNWFNNGN
+144 
-152 KKSSEWCCLRKRG
+152 
-165 GTHAL
+165 
-170 GFSNIQSNFI
+170 
-180 TKNHKVWDGTN
+180 
-191 WTSAIDC
+191 
-198 KNAYCV
+198 
-204 MNWLND
+204 
-210 IQIQVLHGMLL
+210 
-221 GDSCI
+221 
-226 TKDKR
+226 
-231 CKESYMVNWF
+231 
-241 HSHKQK
+241 
-247 DYFDKK
+247 
-253 LSTFGKFTKKVI
+253 
-265 SYTSGYGSLCYRSGT
+265 
-280 NNPYIKYVRNLVGDR
+280 
-295 KNDIS
+295 
-300 QEFLSSLTPLSLAIW
+300 
-315 YMDDG
+315 
-320 SRSKSSEELETTN
+320 
-333 KYSRVNIAA
+333 
-342 FRYSEAVVDKLVNR
+342 NR
-356 LNEFNYCATKR
+356 
-367 FMKRDN
+367 M
-373 GYVICLNTEGSQRFF
+373 VIC
-388 ADIAKYIP
+388 
-396 SSMSYKLP
+396 
-404 ANLRS
+404 
-409 QCDTFDWWNMNK
+409 
-421 CEYRQ
+421 
-426 YEVDAYTNVASMN
+426 
-439 SHGSKCAYD
+439 
-448 IEVADNHNYIANG
+448 
-461 FIVHNCR
+461 
-468 MALLWDADEKQ
+468 WDADEKQ

-493 PQDYKDTIYITSNN
+493 PQDYKDTIYITSDN

-546 LNQDDSIA
+546 LNPDDSIA

-608 NTEYNKNKKRE
+608 NTECNKNKKRE

-629 EGIVLKNKYAKY
+629 EGIILKNKYAKY

-688 FIFSVRLEKEDGN
+688 FIFSVRLEKEDGT

-759 IEMWRPE
+759 IDTWRLDK
-766 RSADTC
+766 SADGC
-772 EVLKESE
+772 EILKESE

>member
-6 ARRIDYLDSL
+6 IRRIDYLDSL
-16 CHELGLEV
+16 CRELGLEV

-41 NHFLLERYGSIDNI
+41 NHFLLEKYGSIDNI

-87 SDDWIAEEKLD
+87 SDDWIAEEKVD
-98 GCFEYNTP
+98 GN
-106 ILLDDGTTMPIGE
+106 
-119 IVEKR
+119 R
-124 LSVNVLSLNTITG
+124 
-137 KIESKPV
+137 
-144 VNWFNNGN
+144 
-152 KKSSEWCCLRKRG
+152 
-165 GTHAL
+165 
-170 GFSNIQSNFI
+170 
-180 TKNHKVWDGTN
+180 
-191 WTSAIDC
+191 
-198 KNAYCV
+198 
-204 MNWLND
+204 
-210 IQIQVLHGMLL
+210 
-221 GDSCI
+221 
-226 TKDKR
+226 
-231 CKESYMVNWF
+231 MV
-241 HSHKQK
+241 
-247 DYFDKK
+247 
-253 LSTFGKFTKKVI
+253 
-265 SYTSGYGSLCYRSGT
+265 
-280 NNPYIKYVRNLVGDR
+280 
-295 KNDIS
+295 
-300 QEFLSSLTPLSLAIW
+300 
-315 YMDDG
+315 
-320 SRSKSSEELETTN
+320 
-333 KYSRVNIAA
+333 
-342 FRYSEAVVDKLVNR
+342 
-356 LNEFNYCATKR
+356 
-367 FMKRDN
+367 
-373 GYVICLNTEGSQRFF
+373 
-388 ADIAKYIP
+388 
-396 SSMSYKLP
+396 
-404 ANLRS
+404 
-409 QCDTFDWWNMNK
+409 
-421 CEYRQ
+421 
-426 YEVDAYTNVASMN
+426 
-439 SHGSKCAYD
+439 
-448 IEVADNHNYIANG
+448 
-461 FIVHNCR
+461 
-468 MALLWDADEKQ
+468 LLWDADEKQ

-546 LNQDDSIA
+546 LNPDDSIA

-629 EGIVLKNKYAKY
+629 EGIILKNKYAKY

-688 FIFSVRLEKEDGN
+688 FIFSVRLEKEDGT
-701 IVNHKIAV
+701 IVNHNIAV

-759 IEMWRPE
+759 IDTWRLDK
-766 RSADTC
+766 SADGC

>member
-6 ARRIDYLDSL
+6 VRRIDYLDSL
-16 CHELGLEV
+16 CRELGLEV

-41 NHFLLERYGSIDNI
+41 NHFLLEKYGSIDNI

-87 SDDWIAEEKLD
+87 SDDWIAEEKVD
-98 GCFEYNTP
+98 G
-106 ILLDDGTTMPIGE
+106 
-119 IVEKR
+119 
-124 LSVNVLSLNTITG
+124 
-137 KIESKPV
+137 
-144 VNWFNNGN
+144 
-152 KKSSEWCCLRKRG
+152 
-165 GTHAL
+165 
-170 GFSNIQSNFI
+170 
-180 TKNHKVWDGTN
+180 
-191 WTSAIDC
+191 
-198 KNAYCV
+198 
-204 MNWLND
+204 
-210 IQIQVLHGMLL
+210 
-221 GDSCI
+221 
-226 TKDKR
+226 
-231 CKESYMVNWF
+231 
-241 HSHKQK
+241 
-247 DYFDKK
+247 
-253 LSTFGKFTKKVI
+253 
-265 SYTSGYGSLCYRSGT
+265 
-280 NNPYIKYVRNLVGDR
+280 
-295 KNDIS
+295 
-300 QEFLSSLTPLSLAIW
+300 
-315 YMDDG
+315 
-320 SRSKSSEELETTN
+320 
-333 KYSRVNIAA
+333 
-342 FRYSEAVVDKLVNR
+342 NR
-356 LNEFNYCATKR
+356 
-367 FMKRDN
+367 M
-373 GYVICLNTEGSQRFF
+373 VIC
-388 ADIAKYIP
+388 
-396 SSMSYKLP
+396 
-404 ANLRS
+404 
-409 QCDTFDWWNMNK
+409 
-421 CEYRQ
+421 
-426 YEVDAYTNVASMN
+426 
-439 SHGSKCAYD
+439 
-448 IEVADNHNYIANG
+448 
-461 FIVHNCR
+461 
-468 MALLWDADEKQ
+468 WDADEKQ

-522 TSPNIETNDT
+522 TSTNIETNDT

-587 ELLCN
+587 ELLCS

-688 FIFSVRLEKEDGN
+688 FIFSVRLEKEDGT
-701 IVNHKIAV
+701 IVNHNIAV

-759 IEMWRPE
+759 IDTWRPE

>member
-16 CHELGLEV
+16 CRELGLEV

-41 NHFLLERYGSIDNI
+41 NHFLLEKYGSMDNI

-73 IQTLKESDQQKVWE
+73 MQTLKESDQQKVWE

-98 GCFEYNTP
+98 G
-106 ILLDDGTTMPIGE
+106 
-119 IVEKR
+119 
-124 LSVNVLSLNTITG
+124 
-137 KIESKPV
+137 
-144 VNWFNNGN
+144 
-152 KKSSEWCCLRKRG
+152 
-165 GTHAL
+165 
-170 GFSNIQSNFI
+170 
-180 TKNHKVWDGTN
+180 
-191 WTSAIDC
+191 
-198 KNAYCV
+198 
-204 MNWLND
+204 
-210 IQIQVLHGMLL
+210 
-221 GDSCI
+221 
-226 TKDKR
+226 
-231 CKESYMVNWF
+231 
-241 HSHKQK
+241 
-247 DYFDKK
+247 
-253 LSTFGKFTKKVI
+253 
-265 SYTSGYGSLCYRSGT
+265 
-280 NNPYIKYVRNLVGDR
+280 
-295 KNDIS
+295 
-300 QEFLSSLTPLSLAIW
+300 
-315 YMDDG
+315 
-320 SRSKSSEELETTN
+320 
-333 KYSRVNIAA
+333 
-342 FRYSEAVVDKLVNR
+342 
-356 LNEFNYCATKR
+356 
-367 FMKRDN
+367 
-373 GYVICLNTEGSQRFF
+373 
-388 ADIAKYIP
+388 
-396 SSMSYKLP
+396 
-404 ANLRS
+404 
-409 QCDTFDWWNMNK
+409 
-421 CEYRQ
+421 
-426 YEVDAYTNVASMN
+426 
-439 SHGSKCAYD
+439 
-448 IEVADNHNYIANG
+448 
-461 FIVHNCR
+461 CR

-493 PQDYKDTIYITSNN
+493 PQDYKDTIYITADN

-517 TEVIS
+517 AEVIS
-522 TSPNIETNDT
+522 TSSNIETNDT

-546 LNQDDSIA
+546 LNPDDSIA
-554 IQRNDPLKFIVFDCL
+554 IQRNDPLKFIIFDCL

-592 ILKEH
+592 KLKEY

-701 IVNHKIAV
+701 IVNHTIAV

-715 YIKEDATVIDDNGNV
+715 CIKEDATVIDDNGNV

-759 IEMWRPE
+759 IDTWRLDK
-766 RSADTC
+766 SADGC
-772 EVLKESE
+772 EILKESE

>member
-16 CHELGLEV
+16 CRELGLEV

-41 NHFLLERYGSIDNI
+41 NHFLLEKYGSIDNI

-73 IQTLKESDQQKVWE
+73 IQTLKESDQQKIWE
-87 SDDWIAEEKLD
+87 SDDWIAEEKVD
-98 GCFEYNTP
+98 GN
-106 ILLDDGTTMPIGE
+106 
-119 IVEKR
+119 
-124 LSVNVLSLNTITG
+124 
-137 KIESKPV
+137 
-144 VNWFNNGN
+144 
-152 KKSSEWCCLRKRG
+152 
-165 GTHAL
+165 
-170 GFSNIQSNFI
+170 
-180 TKNHKVWDGTN
+180 
-191 WTSAIDC
+191 
-198 KNAYCV
+198 
-204 MNWLND
+204 
-210 IQIQVLHGMLL
+210 
-221 GDSCI
+221 
-226 TKDKR
+226 
-231 CKESYMVNWF
+231 
-241 HSHKQK
+241 
-247 DYFDKK
+247 
-253 LSTFGKFTKKVI
+253 
-265 SYTSGYGSLCYRSGT
+265 
-280 NNPYIKYVRNLVGDR
+280 
-295 KNDIS
+295 
-300 QEFLSSLTPLSLAIW
+300 
-315 YMDDG
+315 
-320 SRSKSSEELETTN
+320 
-333 KYSRVNIAA
+333 
-342 FRYSEAVVDKLVNR
+342 
-356 LNEFNYCATKR
+356 
-367 FMKRDN
+367 
-373 GYVICLNTEGSQRFF
+373 
-388 ADIAKYIP
+388 
-396 SSMSYKLP
+396 
-404 ANLRS
+404 
-409 QCDTFDWWNMNK
+409 
-421 CEYRQ
+421 
-426 YEVDAYTNVASMN
+426 
-439 SHGSKCAYD
+439 
-448 IEVADNHNYIANG
+448 
-461 FIVHNCR
+461 R

-493 PQDYKDTIYITSNN
+493 PQDYKDTIYITADN

-517 TEVIS
+517 AEVIS

-546 LNQDDSIA
+546 LNPDDSIA

-580 VERHKQA
+580 VERHKQT

-592 ILKEH
+592 KLKEY

-629 EGIVLKNKYAKY
+629 EGIILKNKYAKY

-688 FIFSVRLEKEDGN
+688 FIFSVRLEKEDGT
-701 IVNHKIAV
+701 IVNHNIAV

-715 YIKEDATVIDDNGNV
+715 CIKEDATVIDDNGNV

-759 IEMWRPE
+759 IDTWRLDK
-766 RSADTC
+766 SADGC

>member
-16 CHELGLEV
+16 CRELGLEV

-41 NHFLLERYGSIDNI
+41 NHFLLEKYGSVNNI

-87 SDDWIAEEKLD
+87 SDDWIAEEKVD
-98 GCFEYNTP
+98 GN
-106 ILLDDGTTMPIGE
+106 
-119 IVEKR
+119 
-124 LSVNVLSLNTITG
+124 
-137 KIESKPV
+137 
-144 VNWFNNGN
+144 
-152 KKSSEWCCLRKRG
+152 
-165 GTHAL
+165 
-170 GFSNIQSNFI
+170 
-180 TKNHKVWDGTN
+180 
-191 WTSAIDC
+191 
-198 KNAYCV
+198 
-204 MNWLND
+204 
-210 IQIQVLHGMLL
+210 
-221 GDSCI
+221 
-226 TKDKR
+226 
-231 CKESYMVNWF
+231 
-241 HSHKQK
+241 
-247 DYFDKK
+247 
-253 LSTFGKFTKKVI
+253 
-265 SYTSGYGSLCYRSGT
+265 
-280 NNPYIKYVRNLVGDR
+280 
-295 KNDIS
+295 
-300 QEFLSSLTPLSLAIW
+300 
-315 YMDDG
+315 
-320 SRSKSSEELETTN
+320 
-333 KYSRVNIAA
+333 
-342 FRYSEAVVDKLVNR
+342 
-356 LNEFNYCATKR
+356 
-367 FMKRDN
+367 
-373 GYVICLNTEGSQRFF
+373 
-388 ADIAKYIP
+388 
-396 SSMSYKLP
+396 
-404 ANLRS
+404 
-409 QCDTFDWWNMNK
+409 
-421 CEYRQ
+421 
-426 YEVDAYTNVASMN
+426 
-439 SHGSKCAYD
+439 
-448 IEVADNHNYIANG
+448 
-461 FIVHNCR
+461 R

-493 PQDYKDTIYITSNN
+493 PQDYKDTIYITADN

-517 TEVIS
+517 AEVIS

-546 LNQDDSIA
+546 LNPDDSIA

-580 VERHKQA
+580 VERHKQT

-592 ILKEH
+592 ILKEY

-688 FIFSVRLEKEDGN
+688 FIFSVRLEKEDGT
-701 IVNHKIAV
+701 IVNHNIAV

-715 YIKEDATVIDDNGNV
+715 CIKEDATVIDDNGNV

-759 IEMWRPE
+759 IDTWRLDK
-766 RSADTC
+766 SADGC

>member
-6 ARRIDYLDSL
+6 VRRIDYLDSL
-16 CHELGLEV
+16 CRELGLEV

-41 NHFLLERYGSIDNI
+41 NHFLLEKYGSIDNI

-87 SDDWIAEEKLD
+87 SDDWIAEEKVD
-98 GCFEYNTP
+98 GN
-106 ILLDDGTTMPIGE
+106 
-119 IVEKR
+119 R
-124 LSVNVLSLNTITG
+124 
-137 KIESKPV
+137 
-144 VNWFNNGN
+144 
-152 KKSSEWCCLRKRG
+152 
-165 GTHAL
+165 
-170 GFSNIQSNFI
+170 
-180 TKNHKVWDGTN
+180 
-191 WTSAIDC
+191 
-198 KNAYCV
+198 
-204 MNWLND
+204 
-210 IQIQVLHGMLL
+210 
-221 GDSCI
+221 
-226 TKDKR
+226 
-231 CKESYMVNWF
+231 MV
-241 HSHKQK
+241 
-247 DYFDKK
+247 
-253 LSTFGKFTKKVI
+253 
-265 SYTSGYGSLCYRSGT
+265 
-280 NNPYIKYVRNLVGDR
+280 
-295 KNDIS
+295 
-300 QEFLSSLTPLSLAIW
+300 
-315 YMDDG
+315 
-320 SRSKSSEELETTN
+320 
-333 KYSRVNIAA
+333 
-342 FRYSEAVVDKLVNR
+342 
-356 LNEFNYCATKR
+356 
-367 FMKRDN
+367 
-373 GYVICLNTEGSQRFF
+373 
-388 ADIAKYIP
+388 
-396 SSMSYKLP
+396 
-404 ANLRS
+404 
-409 QCDTFDWWNMNK
+409 
-421 CEYRQ
+421 
-426 YEVDAYTNVASMN
+426 
-439 SHGSKCAYD
+439 
-448 IEVADNHNYIANG
+448 
-461 FIVHNCR
+461 
-468 MALLWDADEKQ
+468 LLWDADEKQ

-546 LNQDDSIA
+546 LNPDDSMA

-569 YHDESYMDKPW
+569 YHDESYIDKPW
-580 VERHKQA
+580 VERHKQT

-592 ILKEH
+592 KLKEY

-688 FIFSVRLEKEDGN
+688 FIFSVRLEKEDGT

-759 IEMWRPE
+759 IDTWRLDK
-766 RSADTC
+766 SADGC

>member
-6 ARRIDYLDSL
+6 ARRIDYLDSR
-16 CHELGLEV
+16 CRELGLEV

-41 NHFLLERYGSIDNI
+41 NHFLLEKYGSMDNI

-98 GCFEYNTP
+98 G
-106 ILLDDGTTMPIGE
+106 
-119 IVEKR
+119 
-124 LSVNVLSLNTITG
+124 
-137 KIESKPV
+137 
-144 VNWFNNGN
+144 
-152 KKSSEWCCLRKRG
+152 
-165 GTHAL
+165 
-170 GFSNIQSNFI
+170 
-180 TKNHKVWDGTN
+180 
-191 WTSAIDC
+191 
-198 KNAYCV
+198 
-204 MNWLND
+204 
-210 IQIQVLHGMLL
+210 
-221 GDSCI
+221 
-226 TKDKR
+226 
-231 CKESYMVNWF
+231 
-241 HSHKQK
+241 
-247 DYFDKK
+247 
-253 LSTFGKFTKKVI
+253 
-265 SYTSGYGSLCYRSGT
+265 
-280 NNPYIKYVRNLVGDR
+280 
-295 KNDIS
+295 
-300 QEFLSSLTPLSLAIW
+300 
-315 YMDDG
+315 
-320 SRSKSSEELETTN
+320 
-333 KYSRVNIAA
+333 
-342 FRYSEAVVDKLVNR
+342 NR
-356 LNEFNYCATKR
+356 
-367 FMKRDN
+367 M
-373 GYVICLNTEGSQRFF
+373 VIC
-388 ADIAKYIP
+388 
-396 SSMSYKLP
+396 
-404 ANLRS
+404 
-409 QCDTFDWWNMNK
+409 
-421 CEYRQ
+421 
-426 YEVDAYTNVASMN
+426 
-439 SHGSKCAYD
+439 
-448 IEVADNHNYIANG
+448 
-461 FIVHNCR
+461 
-468 MALLWDADEKQ
+468 WDADEKQ

-493 PQDYKDTIYITSNN
+493 PQDYKDTIYITSDN

-517 TEVIS
+517 AEVIS

-546 LNQDDSIA
+546 LNPDDSIA

-592 ILKEH
+592 ILKEY

-688 FIFSVRLEKEDGN
+688 FVFSVRLEKEDGT
-701 IVNHKIAV
+701 IVNHNIAV

-715 YIKEDATVIDDNGNV
+715 CIKEDATVIDDNGNV

-759 IEMWRPE
+759 IDTWRMDK
-766 RSADTC
+766 SADGC
-772 EVLKESE
+772 EILKESE

>member
-16 CHELGLEV
+16 CRELGLEV

-41 NHFLLERYGSIDNI
+41 NHFLLEKYGSIDNI

-87 SDDWIAEEKLD
+87 SDDWIAEEKVD
-98 GCFEYNTP
+98 GN
-106 ILLDDGTTMPIGE
+106 
-119 IVEKR
+119 
-124 LSVNVLSLNTITG
+124 
-137 KIESKPV
+137 
-144 VNWFNNGN
+144 
-152 KKSSEWCCLRKRG
+152 
-165 GTHAL
+165 
-170 GFSNIQSNFI
+170 
-180 TKNHKVWDGTN
+180 
-191 WTSAIDC
+191 
-198 KNAYCV
+198 
-204 MNWLND
+204 
-210 IQIQVLHGMLL
+210 
-221 GDSCI
+221 
-226 TKDKR
+226 
-231 CKESYMVNWF
+231 
-241 HSHKQK
+241 
-247 DYFDKK
+247 
-253 LSTFGKFTKKVI
+253 
-265 SYTSGYGSLCYRSGT
+265 
-280 NNPYIKYVRNLVGDR
+280 
-295 KNDIS
+295 
-300 QEFLSSLTPLSLAIW
+300 
-315 YMDDG
+315 
-320 SRSKSSEELETTN
+320 
-333 KYSRVNIAA
+333 
-342 FRYSEAVVDKLVNR
+342 
-356 LNEFNYCATKR
+356 
-367 FMKRDN
+367 
-373 GYVICLNTEGSQRFF
+373 
-388 ADIAKYIP
+388 
-396 SSMSYKLP
+396 
-404 ANLRS
+404 
-409 QCDTFDWWNMNK
+409 
-421 CEYRQ
+421 
-426 YEVDAYTNVASMN
+426 
-439 SHGSKCAYD
+439 
-448 IEVADNHNYIANG
+448 
-461 FIVHNCR
+461 R

-493 PQDYKDTIYITSNN
+493 PQDYKDTIYITADN
-507 FDYDKNFVLD
+507 FYYDKNFVLD

-546 LNQDDSIA
+546 LNPDDSIA

-580 VERHKQA
+580 VERHKQT

-592 ILKEH
+592 ILKEY

-608 NTEYNKNKKRE
+608 NTEYNNNKKRE

-715 YIKEDATVIDDNGNV
+715 YIKEDATVIDDSGNV

-759 IEMWRPE
+759 IDTWRLDK
-766 RSADTC
+766 SADGC
-772 EVLKESE
+772 EVLKESA

>member
-16 CHELGLEV
+16 CRELGLEV
-24 KQAGN
+24 KQVGN

-41 NHFLLERYGSIDNI
+41 NHFLLEKYGSIDNI

-98 GCFEYNTP
+98 GN
-106 ILLDDGTTMPIGE
+106 
-119 IVEKR
+119 
-124 LSVNVLSLNTITG
+124 
-137 KIESKPV
+137 
-144 VNWFNNGN
+144 
-152 KKSSEWCCLRKRG
+152 
-165 GTHAL
+165 
-170 GFSNIQSNFI
+170 
-180 TKNHKVWDGTN
+180 
-191 WTSAIDC
+191 
-198 KNAYCV
+198 
-204 MNWLND
+204 
-210 IQIQVLHGMLL
+210 
-221 GDSCI
+221 
-226 TKDKR
+226 
-231 CKESYMVNWF
+231 
-241 HSHKQK
+241 
-247 DYFDKK
+247 
-253 LSTFGKFTKKVI
+253 
-265 SYTSGYGSLCYRSGT
+265 
-280 NNPYIKYVRNLVGDR
+280 
-295 KNDIS
+295 
-300 QEFLSSLTPLSLAIW
+300 
-315 YMDDG
+315 
-320 SRSKSSEELETTN
+320 
-333 KYSRVNIAA
+333 
-342 FRYSEAVVDKLVNR
+342 
-356 LNEFNYCATKR
+356 
-367 FMKRDN
+367 
-373 GYVICLNTEGSQRFF
+373 
-388 ADIAKYIP
+388 
-396 SSMSYKLP
+396 
-404 ANLRS
+404 
-409 QCDTFDWWNMNK
+409 
-421 CEYRQ
+421 
-426 YEVDAYTNVASMN
+426 
-439 SHGSKCAYD
+439 
-448 IEVADNHNYIANG
+448 
-461 FIVHNCR
+461 R
-468 MALLWDADEKQ
+468 MAVLWDADEKQ

-517 TEVIS
+517 AEVIS

-546 LNQDDSIA
+546 LNPDDSIA

-580 VERHKQA
+580 IERHKQT

-592 ILKEH
+592 ILKEY

-688 FIFSVRLEKEDGN
+688 FVFSVRLEKEDGT

-759 IEMWRPE
+759 IDTWRLDK
-766 RSADTC
+766 SADGC

>member
-6 ARRIDYLDSL
+6 ARRIDYLDSR
-16 CHELGLEV
+16 CRELGLEV

-41 NHFLLERYGSIDNI
+41 NHFLLEKYGSIDNI

-73 IQTLKESDQQKVWE
+73 IQTLKESDQQKIWE

-98 GCFEYNTP
+98 G
-106 ILLDDGTTMPIGE
+106 
-119 IVEKR
+119 
-124 LSVNVLSLNTITG
+124 
-137 KIESKPV
+137 
-144 VNWFNNGN
+144 
-152 KKSSEWCCLRKRG
+152 
-165 GTHAL
+165 
-170 GFSNIQSNFI
+170 
-180 TKNHKVWDGTN
+180 
-191 WTSAIDC
+191 
-198 KNAYCV
+198 
-204 MNWLND
+204 
-210 IQIQVLHGMLL
+210 
-221 GDSCI
+221 
-226 TKDKR
+226 
-231 CKESYMVNWF
+231 
-241 HSHKQK
+241 
-247 DYFDKK
+247 
-253 LSTFGKFTKKVI
+253 
-265 SYTSGYGSLCYRSGT
+265 
-280 NNPYIKYVRNLVGDR
+280 
-295 KNDIS
+295 
-300 QEFLSSLTPLSLAIW
+300 
-315 YMDDG
+315 
-320 SRSKSSEELETTN
+320 
-333 KYSRVNIAA
+333 
-342 FRYSEAVVDKLVNR
+342 NR
-356 LNEFNYCATKR
+356 
-367 FMKRDN
+367 M
-373 GYVICLNTEGSQRFF
+373 VIC
-388 ADIAKYIP
+388 
-396 SSMSYKLP
+396 
-404 ANLRS
+404 
-409 QCDTFDWWNMNK
+409 
-421 CEYRQ
+421 
-426 YEVDAYTNVASMN
+426 
-439 SHGSKCAYD
+439 
-448 IEVADNHNYIANG
+448 
-461 FIVHNCR
+461 
-468 MALLWDADEKQ
+468 WDANEKQ

-493 PQDYKDTIYITSNN
+493 PQDYKDTIYITADN
-507 FDYDKNFVLD
+507 FDHDKNFVLD
-517 TEVIS
+517 AEVIS

-546 LNQDDSIA
+546 LNPDDSIA

-592 ILKEH
+592 ILKEY

-688 FIFSVRLEKEDGN
+688 FVFSVRLEKEDGT
-701 IVNHKIAV
+701 IVNHNIAV

-715 YIKEDATVIDDNGNV
+715 CIKEDATVIDDNGNV

-759 IEMWRPE
+759 IDTWRMDK
-766 RSADTC
+766 SADGC
-772 EVLKESE
+772 EILKESE

>member
-1 MAIEC
+1 MSIEC
-6 ARRIDYLDSL
+6 ARRIDYLDSR
-16 CHELGLEV
+16 CRELGLEV
-24 KQAGN
+24 KQSGN

-41 NHFLLERYGSIDNI
+41 NHFLIEKYGSMDNI

-87 SDDWIAEEKLD
+87 SDDWIAEEKVD
-98 GCFEYNTP
+98 GN
-106 ILLDDGTTMPIGE
+106 
-119 IVEKR
+119 
-124 LSVNVLSLNTITG
+124 
-137 KIESKPV
+137 
-144 VNWFNNGN
+144 
-152 KKSSEWCCLRKRG
+152 
-165 GTHAL
+165 
-170 GFSNIQSNFI
+170 
-180 TKNHKVWDGTN
+180 
-191 WTSAIDC
+191 
-198 KNAYCV
+198 
-204 MNWLND
+204 
-210 IQIQVLHGMLL
+210 
-221 GDSCI
+221 
-226 TKDKR
+226 
-231 CKESYMVNWF
+231 
-241 HSHKQK
+241 
-247 DYFDKK
+247 
-253 LSTFGKFTKKVI
+253 
-265 SYTSGYGSLCYRSGT
+265 
-280 NNPYIKYVRNLVGDR
+280 
-295 KNDIS
+295 
-300 QEFLSSLTPLSLAIW
+300 
-315 YMDDG
+315 
-320 SRSKSSEELETTN
+320 
-333 KYSRVNIAA
+333 
-342 FRYSEAVVDKLVNR
+342 
-356 LNEFNYCATKR
+356 
-367 FMKRDN
+367 
-373 GYVICLNTEGSQRFF
+373 
-388 ADIAKYIP
+388 
-396 SSMSYKLP
+396 
-404 ANLRS
+404 
-409 QCDTFDWWNMNK
+409 
-421 CEYRQ
+421 
-426 YEVDAYTNVASMN
+426 
-439 SHGSKCAYD
+439 
-448 IEVADNHNYIANG
+448 
-461 FIVHNCR
+461 R

-493 PQDYKDTIYITSNN
+493 PQDYKDTIYITADN

-546 LNQDDSIA
+546 LNPDDSIA

-580 VERHKQA
+580 VERHKQT

-592 ILKEH
+592 ILREH
-597 NFNCELNPVIE
+597 NFNCKLNPVIE

-688 FIFSVRLEKEDGN
+688 FVFSVRLEKEDGT

-759 IEMWRPE
+759 IDTWRLDK
-766 RSADTC
+766 SADGC
-772 EVLKESE
+772 EILKESE

>member
-6 ARRIDYLDSL
+6 TRRIDYLDSL
-16 CHELGLEV
+16 CRELGLVV

-41 NHFLLERYGSIDNI
+41 NHFLLEKYGSIDNI

-73 IQTLKESDQQKVWE
+73 IQTLKESDQRKVWE

-98 GCFEYNTP
+98 G
-106 ILLDDGTTMPIGE
+106 
-119 IVEKR
+119 
-124 LSVNVLSLNTITG
+124 
-137 KIESKPV
+137 
-144 VNWFNNGN
+144 
-152 KKSSEWCCLRKRG
+152 
-165 GTHAL
+165 
-170 GFSNIQSNFI
+170 
-180 TKNHKVWDGTN
+180 
-191 WTSAIDC
+191 
-198 KNAYCV
+198 
-204 MNWLND
+204 
-210 IQIQVLHGMLL
+210 
-221 GDSCI
+221 
-226 TKDKR
+226 
-231 CKESYMVNWF
+231 
-241 HSHKQK
+241 
-247 DYFDKK
+247 
-253 LSTFGKFTKKVI
+253 
-265 SYTSGYGSLCYRSGT
+265 
-280 NNPYIKYVRNLVGDR
+280 
-295 KNDIS
+295 
-300 QEFLSSLTPLSLAIW
+300 
-315 YMDDG
+315 
-320 SRSKSSEELETTN
+320 
-333 KYSRVNIAA
+333 
-342 FRYSEAVVDKLVNR
+342 NR
-356 LNEFNYCATKR
+356 
-367 FMKRDN
+367 M
-373 GYVICLNTEGSQRFF
+373 VIC
-388 ADIAKYIP
+388 
-396 SSMSYKLP
+396 
-404 ANLRS
+404 
-409 QCDTFDWWNMNK
+409 
-421 CEYRQ
+421 
-426 YEVDAYTNVASMN
+426 
-439 SHGSKCAYD
+439 
-448 IEVADNHNYIANG
+448 
-461 FIVHNCR
+461 
-468 MALLWDADEKQ
+468 WDADEKQ

-493 PQDYKDTIYITSNN
+493 PQDYKDTIYITADN

-517 TEVIS
+517 AEVIS

-546 LNQDDSIA
+546 LNPDDSIA

-580 VERHKQA
+580 IERHKQT

-592 ILKEH
+592 KLKEY

-715 YIKEDATVIDDNGNV
+715 CIKEDATVIDDNGNV

-759 IEMWRPE
+759 IDTWRLDK
-766 RSADTC
+766 SADGC
-772 EVLKESE
+772 EILKESE

>member
-6 ARRIDYLDSL
+6 VRRIDYLDSL
-16 CHELGLEV
+16 CRELGLEV

-41 NHFLLERYGSIDNI
+41 NHFLLEKYGSLDNI
-55 PWSMKFMLSI
+55 PWPMKFMLSI

-87 SDDWIAEEKLD
+87 SDDWIAEEKVD
-98 GCFEYNTP
+98 GN
-106 ILLDDGTTMPIGE
+106 
-119 IVEKR
+119 
-124 LSVNVLSLNTITG
+124 
-137 KIESKPV
+137 
-144 VNWFNNGN
+144 
-152 KKSSEWCCLRKRG
+152 
-165 GTHAL
+165 
-170 GFSNIQSNFI
+170 
-180 TKNHKVWDGTN
+180 
-191 WTSAIDC
+191 
-198 KNAYCV
+198 
-204 MNWLND
+204 
-210 IQIQVLHGMLL
+210 
-221 GDSCI
+221 
-226 TKDKR
+226 
-231 CKESYMVNWF
+231 
-241 HSHKQK
+241 
-247 DYFDKK
+247 
-253 LSTFGKFTKKVI
+253 
-265 SYTSGYGSLCYRSGT
+265 
-280 NNPYIKYVRNLVGDR
+280 
-295 KNDIS
+295 
-300 QEFLSSLTPLSLAIW
+300 
-315 YMDDG
+315 
-320 SRSKSSEELETTN
+320 
-333 KYSRVNIAA
+333 
-342 FRYSEAVVDKLVNR
+342 
-356 LNEFNYCATKR
+356 
-367 FMKRDN
+367 
-373 GYVICLNTEGSQRFF
+373 
-388 ADIAKYIP
+388 
-396 SSMSYKLP
+396 
-404 ANLRS
+404 
-409 QCDTFDWWNMNK
+409 
-421 CEYRQ
+421 
-426 YEVDAYTNVASMN
+426 
-439 SHGSKCAYD
+439 
-448 IEVADNHNYIANG
+448 
-461 FIVHNCR
+461 R

-493 PQDYKDTIYITSNN
+493 PQDYKDTIYITSNH

-522 TSPNIETNDT
+522 PSPNIETNDT

-546 LNQDDSIA
+546 LNPDDSIA

-580 VERHKQA
+580 VERHKQT

-688 FIFSVRLEKEDGN
+688 FIFSVRLEKEDGT

-715 YIKEDATVIDDNGNV
+715 YIKEDATIIDDNGNV

-759 IEMWRPE
+759 IDTWRLDK
-766 RSADTC
+766 SADGC
-772 EVLKESE
+772 EILKESE

>member
-16 CHELGLEV
+16 CRELGLVV

-41 NHFLLERYGSIDNI
+41 NHFLLEKYGSMDNI

-98 GCFEYNTP
+98 G
-106 ILLDDGTTMPIGE
+106 
-119 IVEKR
+119 
-124 LSVNVLSLNTITG
+124 
-137 KIESKPV
+137 
-144 VNWFNNGN
+144 
-152 KKSSEWCCLRKRG
+152 
-165 GTHAL
+165 
-170 GFSNIQSNFI
+170 
-180 TKNHKVWDGTN
+180 
-191 WTSAIDC
+191 
-198 KNAYCV
+198 
-204 MNWLND
+204 
-210 IQIQVLHGMLL
+210 
-221 GDSCI
+221 
-226 TKDKR
+226 
-231 CKESYMVNWF
+231 
-241 HSHKQK
+241 
-247 DYFDKK
+247 
-253 LSTFGKFTKKVI
+253 
-265 SYTSGYGSLCYRSGT
+265 
-280 NNPYIKYVRNLVGDR
+280 
-295 KNDIS
+295 
-300 QEFLSSLTPLSLAIW
+300 
-315 YMDDG
+315 
-320 SRSKSSEELETTN
+320 
-333 KYSRVNIAA
+333 
-342 FRYSEAVVDKLVNR
+342 NR
-356 LNEFNYCATKR
+356 
-367 FMKRDN
+367 M
-373 GYVICLNTEGSQRFF
+373 VIC
-388 ADIAKYIP
+388 
-396 SSMSYKLP
+396 
-404 ANLRS
+404 
-409 QCDTFDWWNMNK
+409 
-421 CEYRQ
+421 
-426 YEVDAYTNVASMN
+426 
-439 SHGSKCAYD
+439 
-448 IEVADNHNYIANG
+448 
-461 FIVHNCR
+461 
-468 MALLWDADEKQ
+468 WDADEKQ

-493 PQDYKDTIYITSNN
+493 PQDYKDTIYITADN

-517 TEVIS
+517 AEVIS

-546 LNQDDSIA
+546 LNPDDSIA

-592 ILKEH
+592 KLKEY

-715 YIKEDATVIDDNGNV
+715 CIKEDATVIDDNGNV

-759 IEMWRPE
+759 IDTWRLDK
-766 RSADTC
+766 SADGC
-772 EVLKESE
+772 EILKESE

>member
-16 CHELGLEV
+16 CRELGLEV

-41 NHFLLERYGSIDNI
+41 NHFLLEKYGSVDNI

-87 SDDWIAEEKLD
+87 SDDWIAEEKVD
-98 GCFEYNTP
+98 GN
-106 ILLDDGTTMPIGE
+106 
-119 IVEKR
+119 R
-124 LSVNVLSLNTITG
+124 
-137 KIESKPV
+137 
-144 VNWFNNGN
+144 
-152 KKSSEWCCLRKRG
+152 
-165 GTHAL
+165 
-170 GFSNIQSNFI
+170 
-180 TKNHKVWDGTN
+180 
-191 WTSAIDC
+191 
-198 KNAYCV
+198 
-204 MNWLND
+204 
-210 IQIQVLHGMLL
+210 
-221 GDSCI
+221 
-226 TKDKR
+226 
-231 CKESYMVNWF
+231 MV
-241 HSHKQK
+241 
-247 DYFDKK
+247 
-253 LSTFGKFTKKVI
+253 
-265 SYTSGYGSLCYRSGT
+265 
-280 NNPYIKYVRNLVGDR
+280 
-295 KNDIS
+295 
-300 QEFLSSLTPLSLAIW
+300 
-315 YMDDG
+315 
-320 SRSKSSEELETTN
+320 
-333 KYSRVNIAA
+333 
-342 FRYSEAVVDKLVNR
+342 
-356 LNEFNYCATKR
+356 
-367 FMKRDN
+367 
-373 GYVICLNTEGSQRFF
+373 
-388 ADIAKYIP
+388 
-396 SSMSYKLP
+396 
-404 ANLRS
+404 
-409 QCDTFDWWNMNK
+409 
-421 CEYRQ
+421 
-426 YEVDAYTNVASMN
+426 
-439 SHGSKCAYD
+439 
-448 IEVADNHNYIANG
+448 
-461 FIVHNCR
+461 
-468 MALLWDADEKQ
+468 LLWDADEKQ

-546 LNQDDSIA
+546 LNPDDSIA

-580 VERHKQA
+580 VERHKQT

-592 ILKEH
+592 KLKEY

-629 EGIVLKNKYAKY
+629 EGIILKNKYAKY

-651 VKVKRSTSDSLTND
+651 IKVKRSTSDSLTND

-688 FIFSVRLEKEDGN
+688 FIFSVRLEKEDGT

-759 IEMWRPE
+759 IDTWRLDK
-766 RSADTC
+766 SADGC
-772 EVLKESE
+772 EILKESE

>member
-6 ARRIDYLDSL
+6 IRRIDYLDSL
-16 CHELGLEV
+16 CRELGLEV

-41 NHFLLERYGSIDNI
+41 NHFLLEKYGSIDNI

-65 ECLQLCRR
+65 ESLQLCRR

-87 SDDWIAEEKLD
+87 SDDWIAEEKVD
-98 GCFEYNTP
+98 GN
-106 ILLDDGTTMPIGE
+106 
-119 IVEKR
+119 
-124 LSVNVLSLNTITG
+124 
-137 KIESKPV
+137 
-144 VNWFNNGN
+144 
-152 KKSSEWCCLRKRG
+152 
-165 GTHAL
+165 
-170 GFSNIQSNFI
+170 
-180 TKNHKVWDGTN
+180 
-191 WTSAIDC
+191 
-198 KNAYCV
+198 
-204 MNWLND
+204 
-210 IQIQVLHGMLL
+210 
-221 GDSCI
+221 
-226 TKDKR
+226 
-231 CKESYMVNWF
+231 
-241 HSHKQK
+241 
-247 DYFDKK
+247 
-253 LSTFGKFTKKVI
+253 
-265 SYTSGYGSLCYRSGT
+265 
-280 NNPYIKYVRNLVGDR
+280 
-295 KNDIS
+295 
-300 QEFLSSLTPLSLAIW
+300 
-315 YMDDG
+315 
-320 SRSKSSEELETTN
+320 
-333 KYSRVNIAA
+333 
-342 FRYSEAVVDKLVNR
+342 
-356 LNEFNYCATKR
+356 
-367 FMKRDN
+367 
-373 GYVICLNTEGSQRFF
+373 
-388 ADIAKYIP
+388 
-396 SSMSYKLP
+396 
-404 ANLRS
+404 
-409 QCDTFDWWNMNK
+409 
-421 CEYRQ
+421 
-426 YEVDAYTNVASMN
+426 
-439 SHGSKCAYD
+439 
-448 IEVADNHNYIANG
+448 
-461 FIVHNCR
+461 R

-493 PQDYKDTIYITSNN
+493 PQDYKDTIYITTDN

-517 TEVIS
+517 AEVIS

-546 LNQDDSIA
+546 LNPDDSIA

-580 VERHKQA
+580 IERHKQT

-688 FIFSVRLEKEDGN
+688 FIFSVRLEKEDGT
-701 IVNHKIAV
+701 IVNHNIAV

-715 YIKEDATVIDDNGNV
+715 CIKEDATVIDDNGNV

-759 IEMWRPE
+759 IDTWRLDK
-766 RSADTC
+766 SADGC

>member
-6 ARRIDYLDSL
+6 SRRIDYLDSR
-16 CHELGLEV
+16 CRELGLEV

-41 NHFLLERYGSIDNI
+41 NHFLLEKYGSIDNI

-98 GCFEYNTP
+98 G
-106 ILLDDGTTMPIGE
+106 
-119 IVEKR
+119 
-124 LSVNVLSLNTITG
+124 
-137 KIESKPV
+137 
-144 VNWFNNGN
+144 
-152 KKSSEWCCLRKRG
+152 
-165 GTHAL
+165 
-170 GFSNIQSNFI
+170 
-180 TKNHKVWDGTN
+180 
-191 WTSAIDC
+191 
-198 KNAYCV
+198 
-204 MNWLND
+204 
-210 IQIQVLHGMLL
+210 
-221 GDSCI
+221 
-226 TKDKR
+226 
-231 CKESYMVNWF
+231 
-241 HSHKQK
+241 
-247 DYFDKK
+247 
-253 LSTFGKFTKKVI
+253 
-265 SYTSGYGSLCYRSGT
+265 
-280 NNPYIKYVRNLVGDR
+280 
-295 KNDIS
+295 
-300 QEFLSSLTPLSLAIW
+300 
-315 YMDDG
+315 
-320 SRSKSSEELETTN
+320 
-333 KYSRVNIAA
+333 
-342 FRYSEAVVDKLVNR
+342 NR
-356 LNEFNYCATKR
+356 
-367 FMKRDN
+367 M
-373 GYVICLNTEGSQRFF
+373 VIC
-388 ADIAKYIP
+388 
-396 SSMSYKLP
+396 
-404 ANLRS
+404 
-409 QCDTFDWWNMNK
+409 
-421 CEYRQ
+421 
-426 YEVDAYTNVASMN
+426 
-439 SHGSKCAYD
+439 
-448 IEVADNHNYIANG
+448 
-461 FIVHNCR
+461 
-468 MALLWDADEKQ
+468 WDADEKQ

-493 PQDYKDTIYITSNN
+493 PQDYKDTIYITADN

-546 LNQDDSIA
+546 LNPDDSIA
-554 IQRNDPLKFIVFDCL
+554 IQRKDPLKFIVFDCL

-580 VERHKQA
+580 IERHKQA

-592 ILKEH
+592 ILKAH

-688 FIFSVRLEKEDGN
+688 FVFSVKLEKDDGT

-715 YIKEDATVIDDNGNV
+715 CIKEDATVIDDNGNV

-759 IEMWRPE
+759 IDTWRMDK
-766 RSADTC
+766 SADGC

-779 LKKLIF
+779 LKRLVF

>member
-6 ARRIDYLDSL
+6 SRRIDYLDSL
-16 CHELGLEV
+16 CRELGLEV

-41 NHFLLERYGSIDNI
+41 NHFLLEKYGSMDNI

-98 GCFEYNTP
+98 GN
-106 ILLDDGTTMPIGE
+106 
-119 IVEKR
+119 
-124 LSVNVLSLNTITG
+124 
-137 KIESKPV
+137 
-144 VNWFNNGN
+144 
-152 KKSSEWCCLRKRG
+152 
-165 GTHAL
+165 
-170 GFSNIQSNFI
+170 
-180 TKNHKVWDGTN
+180 
-191 WTSAIDC
+191 
-198 KNAYCV
+198 
-204 MNWLND
+204 
-210 IQIQVLHGMLL
+210 
-221 GDSCI
+221 
-226 TKDKR
+226 
-231 CKESYMVNWF
+231 
-241 HSHKQK
+241 
-247 DYFDKK
+247 
-253 LSTFGKFTKKVI
+253 
-265 SYTSGYGSLCYRSGT
+265 
-280 NNPYIKYVRNLVGDR
+280 
-295 KNDIS
+295 
-300 QEFLSSLTPLSLAIW
+300 
-315 YMDDG
+315 
-320 SRSKSSEELETTN
+320 
-333 KYSRVNIAA
+333 
-342 FRYSEAVVDKLVNR
+342 
-356 LNEFNYCATKR
+356 
-367 FMKRDN
+367 
-373 GYVICLNTEGSQRFF
+373 
-388 ADIAKYIP
+388 
-396 SSMSYKLP
+396 
-404 ANLRS
+404 
-409 QCDTFDWWNMNK
+409 
-421 CEYRQ
+421 
-426 YEVDAYTNVASMN
+426 
-439 SHGSKCAYD
+439 
-448 IEVADNHNYIANG
+448 
-461 FIVHNCR
+461 R
-468 MALLWDADEKQ
+468 MAILWDADEKQ

-546 LNQDDSIA
+546 LNPDDSIA
-554 IQRNDPLKFIVFDCL
+554 IQQNDPLKFIVFDCL
-569 YHDESYMDKPW
+569 YHDEAYMDKPW

-587 ELLCN
+587 ELLYN
-592 ILKEH
+592 ILKAH

-608 NTEYNKNKKRE
+608 NTEYNKNRKRE

-688 FIFSVRLEKEDGN
+688 FVFSVKLEKDDGT
-701 IVNHKIAV
+701 IVNHPIAV
-709 CSNISD
+709 CSNVSD

-759 IEMWRPE
+759 IDTWRLDK
-766 RSADTC
+766 SADGC
-772 EVLKESE
+772 EILKESE